1 MATLDVAG
9 LSVKLKYTPDGPLLS
24 HDDRNLE
31 PLSWVVNSIV
41 TSISEER
48 FTQLVDIL
56 ECGKEIITQ
65 GLCVARP
72 DDPLEDYAEDKEL
85 WRKLAGTEP
94 DEDSY
99 LLSRAGLPKNLIVPR
114 QALLEII
121 YALKTLRKQGTSID
135 SPQESVD
142 RKAPHNQ
149 NNQELTDNHLGKEL
163 ELDNVPVDDDFLRQ
177 MEERAVVLAALEQGE
192 QTPDTAATASAKRQ
206 FLLLE
211 LDDAGL
217 LSESRFEQ
225 LHQLLVQL
233 QLPMLIAYHQA
244 AMELHAY
251 FRSPQR
257 KRYLPD
263 AELESILHGSISL
276 DWFRLQVPT
285 PEPYHPYDWVG
296 WCESILLKQNNL
308 AGGAGDV
315 YIHQGKLRC
324 WLRWRKD
331 DGVTPMLLSAVL
343 L

>member
-1 MATLDVAG
+1 MATLNVAG
-9 LSVKLKYTPDGPLLS
+9 LSLTLEPTPAGPLLS
-24 HDDRNLE
+24 TDDIEVE
-31 PLSWVVNSIV
+31 PIAWVVDSIV
-41 TSISEER
+41 TCVSEQRFAHLVDHLERGEEIFTQGWSIS
-48 FTQLVDIL
+48 
-56 ECGKEIITQ
+56 
-65 GLCVARP
+65 RP
-72 DDPLEDYAEDKEL
+72 DDPLEDYTEAKEN
-85 WRKLAGTEP
+85 WQKLTNSEP
-94 DEDSY
+94 GEDSY
-99 LLSRAGLPKNLIVPR
+99 VVSTSFLRKQIIVPR
-114 QALLEII
+114 KALLEII
-121 YALKTLRKQGTSID
+121 YALKTLRQQGTSID

-142 RKAPHNQ
+142 RKSPHNQ

-192 QTPDTAATASAKRQ
+192 QTLETAATASAKRR
-206 FLLLE
+206 FLLIE

-217 LSESRFEQ
+217 LNESRFEE

-263 AELESILHGSISL
+263 AEPESILHGSISL

-285 PEPYHPYDWVG
+285 PEPYHPYDWLG
-296 WCESILLKQNNL
+296 WCESIFVEKNNL
-308 AGGAGDV
+308 TGGAGDV

-324 WLRWRKD
+324 WLHWRKD
-331 DGVTPMLLSAVL
+331 DGVTPMLLSAVRL
-343 L
+343 